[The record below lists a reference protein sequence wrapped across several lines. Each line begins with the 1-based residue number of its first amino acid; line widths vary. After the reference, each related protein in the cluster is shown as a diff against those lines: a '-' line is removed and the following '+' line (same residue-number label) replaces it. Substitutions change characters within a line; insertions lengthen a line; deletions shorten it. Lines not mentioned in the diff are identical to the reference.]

1 MAGHSIYVP
10 IAQILPSVTTW
21 GTFNWNWTYLD
32 TLVQT
37 AVSHN
42 KKFSIALEM
51 GFQNSFAYLNSL
63 PAGFAAACGADC
75 APLFRSWSVGG
86 KADQCIEGYVPLP
99 WVPNVQQFWSAL
111 ATAMAQHLQQT
122 GTYSSLT
129 LVHLPGVS
137 IYDEEFRLPSGLPGP
152 TSSDSTTCPDGTAA
166 YPNVQNDASQARWQT
181 LGYSDANVVSGFT
194 VIAKAYAQAFPDKF
208 LGVSLLNPGAS
219 GVDFPRFTN
228 DPVGYVASL
237 LVQAALGIAPG
248 RIQLQSDDLDVSTS
262 ETAVG
267 EVIDFANQFST
278 AVGWQMNKHGG
289 TGAACNSQPCTPDG
303 ADSGYFQLLET
314 GAINNGE
321 YIEVFSADV
330 VAYPLSYAAS
340 QTAGYYP
347 ITAASAPVITIEANN
362 SGYSPQIAPNTWVY
376 LKGERL
382 APAGI
387 ERPWQASDFVN
398 GQMPTELNGVSATV
412 NGKSA
417 FVYYVSPGQVNILTP
432 SDALSGV
439 VKIQL
444 ANNGAT
450 SAAVVAEGQPTSPS
464 FFVFGAGPYVL
475 AQHADGSLLG
485 PATLYPGATTPAKPG
500 ETVVLYANGFG
511 STSVPVVDGASAQ
524 SGTLSPL
531 PVVTVGGIAAT
542 VAYAGLPGP
551 PGEFQF
557 NVVIPASISNGDQP
571 ISATYGGVSTQSGT
585 LITIQK

>member
-1 MAGHSIYVP
+1 M
-10 IAQILPSVTTW
+10 
-21 GTFNWNWTYLD
+21 
-32 TLVQT
+32 
-37 AVSHN
+37 
-42 KKFSIALEM
+42 
-51 GFQNSFAYLNSL
+51 
-63 PAGFAAACGADC
+63 
-75 APLFRSWSVGG
+75 
-86 KADQCIEGYVPLP
+86 
-99 WVPNVQQFWSAL
+99 
-111 ATAMAQHLQQT
+111 
-122 GTYSSLT
+122 
-129 LVHLPGVS
+129 
-137 IYDEEFRLPSGLPGP
+137 
-152 TSSDSTTCPDGTAA
+152 
-166 YPNVQNDASQARWQT
+166 
-181 LGYSDANVVSGFT
+181 
-194 VIAKAYAQAFPDKF
+194 
-208 LGVSLLNPGAS
+208 
-219 GVDFPRFTN
+219 
-228 DPVGYVASL
+228 
-237 LVQAALGIAPG
+237 
-248 RIQLQSDDLDVSTS
+248 
-262 ETAVG
+262 
-267 EVIDFANQFST
+267 
-278 AVGWQMNKHGG
+278 
-289 TGAACNSQPCTPDG
+289 
-303 ADSGYFQLLET
+303 
-314 GAINNGE
+314 
-321 YIEVFSADV
+321 
-330 VAYPLSYAAS
+330 
-340 QTAGYYP
+340 
-347 ITAASAPVITIEANN
+347 ITIEANN